1 MRWPVQSIEFE
12 RKKQA
17 ERRSKIAKAVSPFR
31 RQKSLSS
38 SIGIFNITDQSDSG
52 FVSNLSELPPKEKT
66 DRRFGSRN
74 AGLPDI
80 GRT

>member
-17 ERRSKIAKAVSPFR
+17 ERKSKIAKAVSPFR

-38 SIGIFNITDQSDSG
+38 SIGIFDITDQSDS
-52 FVSNLSELPPKEKT
+52 
-66 DRRFGSRN
+66 
-74 AGLPDI
+74 
-80 GRT
+80 